1 MGNYYEIAMESAS
14 YIESKIPCRPEI
26 AVILGSGL
34 GVLADDMENT
44 IEIDYRDIP
53 NFPRTTVRSH
63 EGRLV
68 FGMLAGK
75 HIMVFKGRF
84 HYYEGYDI
92 QNVVFPVRLLKLM
105 KIKNLILTNAAGG
118 INQSFVPGDLMLIR
132 DHISLFA
139 PSPLRGRNDEK
150 LGERFPDMT
159 LVYNKKLLEH
169 ARKCAVEYSIVL
181 REGIYVYVPG
191 PMYETPAEIRMLAA
205 LGGDAVGMSTVP
217 EAIAAKHQNMRVLG
231 ISCITNMAAGIGG
244 NILSHDEVVNV
255 SQKVKNDFK
264 LFLTGIIGGWSFT

>member
-159 LVYNKKLLEH
+159 FVYNKKLLEH